1 MKEQDLI
8 PIGTLCEQYMLELS
22 FFEELGEIGLIE
34 FTVYKGSKHIHL
46 DTLHQVEKILR
57 IHRELHVNLEGV
69 DVVMNILQ
77 RQEQLRQELLRVQ
90 NRLRRYE
97 DDENLG
103 LS

>member
-8 PIGTLCEQYMLELS
+8 PIGTLCEQYRLKLS
-22 FFEELGEIGLIE
+22 FFEEMGEIGLIE
-34 FTVYKGSKHIHL
+34 LTVYKGGKHLHQ
-46 DTLHQVEKILR
+46 DSLHQVEKILR
-57 IHRELHVNLEGV
+57 IHRELRVNLEGV

-97 DDENLG
+97 DDEKLG

>member
-8 PIGTLCEQYMLELS
+8 PLGTLCEQYRLELS
-22 FFEELGEIGLIE
+22 FFEEMGEIGLIE
-34 FTVYKGSKHIHL
+34 FTLHKGNKHL
-46 DTLHQVEKILR
+46 RQDTLHQVEKILR

-77 RQEQLRQELLRVQ
+77 RQEQLREELLRVQ

-97 DDENLG
+97 D
-103 LS
+103 

>member
-1 MKEQDLI
+1 MEEQDLI
-8 PIGTLCEQYMLELS
+8 SIGTLCEQYRLELS
-22 FFEELGEIGLIE
+22 FFEEMGEIGLIE
-34 FTVYKGSKHIHL
+34 FTVYKGSKHVHL
-46 DTLHQVEKILR
+46 DALHHVEKILR

-77 RQEQLRQELLRVQ
+77 RQEKLRQELLRVQ

-97 DDENLG
+97 DEDTLG

>member
-8 PIGTLCEQYMLELS
+8 PIGTLCQQYRLELS
-22 FFEELGEIGLIE
+22 FFEEMGEIGLIE
-34 FTVYKGSKHIHL
+34 LTVYKGSKHLHQ
-46 DTLHQVEKILR
+46 DALHQVEKILR

-77 RQEQLRQELLRVQ
+77 RQEQLKLELLRVQ

-97 DDENLG
+97 ED
-103 LS
+103 S